1 MPLTRLTLPHPAD
14 TYLETL
20 QATSRL
26 AANSAHVEAAR
37 LRTYT
42 QVHPDAATQPT
53 PQHIDTWLRN
63 IAHDKPTTRRSTTG
77 AVRRYLQWL
86 HATRNTPDLT
96 HLIPKVR
103 EPKRAPRALS
113 RPDADHLLAA
123 PDHPRTRCELAL
135 MVACGLRCVE
145 VARLQIADIDVAS
158 GTLICRGKGGDERPV
173 PLPAVAAKA
182 VTAWLDVRGWHAGPL
197 IVSLRTNRLKPVTA
211 RTISRHVARRMAALG
226 LHEPGDRRTAH
237 ALRHTAAAD
246 LLDHSGDLRSVQALL
261 GHRSLATTEIYLPR
275 AETGPMREALDRRW
289 AA

>member
-14 TYLETL
+14 TYISGLL
-20 QATSRL
+20 AIARL
-26 AANSAHVEAAR
+26 AENSAHVEAAR

-42 QVHPDAATQPT
+42 NIHPDAATNPT
-53 PQHIDTWLRN
+53 AERIDAWLRS

-77 AVRRYLQWL
+77 AVRRYLAWL
-86 HATRNTPDLT
+86 HATHNTPDVT
-96 HLIPKVR
+96 PLIPKVR

-113 RPDADHLLAA
+113 RPDANLLLAA
-123 PDHPRTRCELAL
+123 PEHPRTRCELAL

-145 VARLQIADIDVAS
+145 VARLQVSDLDLSS
-158 GTLICRGKGGDERPV
+158 GSLICRGKGGDERPV
-173 PLPAVAAKA
+173 PLPAVAAQA
-182 VTAWLDVRGWHAGPL
+182 VTEWLDLRGWHAGPL
-197 IVSLRTNRLKPVTA
+197 IVSLRTKRLKPVTP
-211 RTISRHVARRMAALG
+211 RTISRHVAHRMAALG

-246 LLDHSGDLRSVQALL
+246 LLDHSSDLRSVQALL